1 MNRIQGAGKFRPVE
15 SGGICWPPGLSAQLL
30 LLIVS
35 MIVIGGHRAKFPLN
49 PDLCLCF
56 YLCNGV
62 RRYFR
67 SQKIII
73 KELAPVGHK
82 ESNAFL
88 FGVQSTN
95 LSFEPRLEV
104 VRRFRSMEP
113 SLGSSGTL
121 RMAAS
126 K

>member
-1 MNRIQGAGKFRPVE
+1 MNHIQGAGKFQPVE

-30 LLIVS
+30 LLVVS

-49 PDLCLCF
+49 PGLCLCF

-82 ESNAFL
+82 ESNAFCL
-88 FGVQSTN
+88 GFKAQTFHLSQDWKSSEDFAPWNLPWAVQ
-95 LSFEPRLEV
+95 EH
-104 VRRFRSMEP
+104 
-113 SLGSSGTL
+113 
-121 RMAAS
+121 
-126 K
+126 